1 MVHTVAMAEELQANL
16 RNVRGG
22 CKLQVIR
29 GGQECL
35 HLPQSSAGFVNRFL
49 AQFVTSVE
57 GGRGEQPE
65 EPPLPKKLSEM
76 MKPALELLAEIAG
89 DPKIKK
95 REAKSI
101 FSFSRTVPEGVKGME
116 AL

>member
-1 MVHTVAMAEELQANL
+1 MAEELQEAL

-49 AQFVTSVE
+49 VQFVSSIS
-57 GGRGEQPE
+57 GEQGQPQVPE
-65 EPPLPKKLSEM
+65 WPKKLSEA
-76 MKPALELLAEIAG
+76 MKPGLELLAEIAG

-101 FSFSRTVPEGVKGME
+101 FSFSRTPVEGVKGME